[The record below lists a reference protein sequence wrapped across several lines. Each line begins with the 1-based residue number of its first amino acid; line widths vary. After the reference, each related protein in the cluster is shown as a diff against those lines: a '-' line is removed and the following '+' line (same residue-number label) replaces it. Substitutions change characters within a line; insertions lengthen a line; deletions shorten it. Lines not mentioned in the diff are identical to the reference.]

1 MMKSSPHNP
10 AVFSIVAQLIIAG
23 FGQSWNLFYS
33 KALFKPLGEC
43 TSVIKFKIK
52 YRFDICLSKTLSS
65 PNKLNDHK
73 SV

>member
-33 KALFKPLGEC
+33 KTLFKPLGEMHVC
-43 TSVIKFKIK
+43 NKVQNKVQIWYLFVKDSIK
-52 YRFDICLSKTLSS
+52 
-65 PNKLNDHK
+65 P
-73 SV
+73 